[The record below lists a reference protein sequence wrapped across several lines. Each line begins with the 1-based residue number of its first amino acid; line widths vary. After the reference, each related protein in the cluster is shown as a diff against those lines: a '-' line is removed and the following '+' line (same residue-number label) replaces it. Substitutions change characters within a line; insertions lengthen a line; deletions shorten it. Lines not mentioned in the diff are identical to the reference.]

1 MKRVQLLVIVII
13 SGFIISSC
21 STTNMFM
28 ESKNEK
34 DASVEALDS
43 IFFYNPEYQYIIRK
57 DDKINISVW
66 GQDDLSVG
74 SIYGIYNS
82 NAVYGKWLMVDAEGN
97 IEIPK
102 IGTTNVIGKT
112 VIELKRLIKSEL
124 GRSLVNPIVDVKVL
138 NREISVV
145 GEVIKPQSILVDKDV
160 NYLLE
165 VISKCEGFDRYA
177 NLKYIKVL
185 RQVGPDVYVANVDIS
200 KPGDYLFK
208 NLQLHPGD
216 MVVVPSKNY
225 KEFDYRISNIIP
237 FATTL
242 TAAAIFMGAF

>member
-1 MKRVQLLVIVII
+1 
-13 SGFIISSC
+13 
-21 STTNMFM
+21 M
-28 ESKNEK
+28 ESKSER
-34 DASVEALDS
+34 DASIEALDS
-43 IFFYNPEYQYIIRK
+43 IFFYSPDYQYIIRK

-82 NAVYGKWLMVDAEGN
+82 NEVYGKWLMVDAEGN
-97 IEIPK
+97 IEIPQL
-102 IGTTNVIGKT
+102 GTTNVLGKT
-112 VIELKRLIKSEL
+112 VIEIKKLIKEEL
-124 GRSLVNPIVDVKVL
+124 AKSLVKPIVDVKVL

-165 VISKCEGFDRYA
+165 IISKCEGFDRYA
-177 NLKYIKVL
+177 NMKYIKVL
-185 RQVGPDVYVANVDIS
+185 RQVGPHVHVANLDMT
-200 KPGDYLFK
+200 KPGDYLYK
-208 NLQLHPGD
+208 NLQLLPGD
-216 MVVVPSKNY
+216 MVVVPSRKY

-242 TAAAIFMGAF
+242 TAAAIFMGVF